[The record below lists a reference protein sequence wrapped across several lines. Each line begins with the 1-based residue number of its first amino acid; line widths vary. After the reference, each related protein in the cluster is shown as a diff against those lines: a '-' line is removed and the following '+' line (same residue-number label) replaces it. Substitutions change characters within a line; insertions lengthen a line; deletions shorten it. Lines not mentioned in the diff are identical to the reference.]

1 MAQLRRH
8 APRRGTEGRMIVE
21 RPRDLRRK
29 KILAHGFLIIFLA
42 LILFPFLSIIS
53 ISFREG
59 NVATGTLIPERFT
72 LEHWSLAFNIPYTR
86 ADGTVVEPPYP
97 VLLWMWN
104 SVKIGLIA
112 GLGVLAIATVSA
124 YAFSRIRMRGKGA
137 LLDGLFFIQMF
148 PTTLA
153 LVAIYAMFDALGE
166 VSPFLGLDSHVAL
179 ILIYLAGVTLH
190 IWTIKG
196 YFDGIDTALDK
207 AAAIDGATP
216 WQTFRHIFLPLA
228 VPIMAV
234 VFVLAFI
241 GFVNEYPIA
250 SVLIR
255 SESQM
260 TLAVGSRL
268 YLNEFRYLWGN
279 FAAAALLSG
288 LPITVVFLFAQR
300 YLVRGLSEGAVKG

>member
-1 MAQLRRH
+1 
-8 APRRGTEGRMIVE
+8 MIVE
-21 RPRDLRRK
+21 RPRDLLVK
-29 KILAHGFLIIFLA
+29 KVLAHGFMICFLA
-42 LILFPFLSIIS
+42 LVLFPFLVVLS

-59 NVATGTLIPERFT
+59 NFAVGSIIPDNPT
-72 LEHWSLAFNIPYTR
+72 LEHWYLAFGFDYTR

-104 SVKIGLIA
+104 SIKIGLIA
-112 GLGVLAIATVSA
+112 GFGVLIIATISA
-124 YAFSRIRMRGKGA
+124 YAFSRIRIKGKGA
-137 LLDGLFFIQMF
+137 MLDGLFLIQMF

-153 LVAIYAMFDALGE
+153 LVAIYAIFDALGE
-166 VSPFLGLDSHVAL
+166 VTPILGLNSHVAL

-196 YFDGIDTALDK
+196 YFDNIDTALDK

-228 VPIMAV
+228 VPIMSV

-241 GFVNEYPIA
+241 GFINDYPIA

-255 SESQM
+255 SEDKM

-268 YLNEFRYLWGN
+268 YLNEFKYLWGD
-279 FAAAALLSG
+279 FAAAAILSG
-288 LPITVVFLFAQR
+288 LPITVVFLIAQR
-300 YLVRGLSEGAVKG
+300 YLVSGLSEGAVKG

>member
-1 MAQLRRH
+1 
-8 APRRGTEGRMIVE
+8 MIVE
-21 RPRDLRRK
+21 NPRALRRK
-29 KILAHGFLIIFLA
+29 KILAHAFLIVFLA

-53 ISFREG
+53 ISFRAG
-59 NVATGTLIPERFT
+59 NFTTGDLIPREPT
-72 LEHWSLAFNIPYTR
+72 LEHWALAFGLDWTR
-86 ADGTVVEPPYP
+86 ADGTVIEPPYP

-104 SVKIGLIA
+104 SVKIGMIA
-112 GLGVLAIATVSA
+112 GLGVLAISTISA
-124 YAFSRIRMRGKGA
+124 YAFSRIRIRGKAA
-137 LLDGLFFIQMF
+137 LLDGLFLVQMF

-153 LVAIYAMFDALGE
+153 LVAIYAIFDALGE
-166 VSPFLGLDSHVAL
+166 VTPLMGLDSHVAL
-179 ILIYLAGVTLH
+179 VVIYLAGVTLH

-216 WQTFRHIFLPLA
+216 WQTFRFIFLPLA

-241 GFVNEYPIA
+241 GFINDYPIA

-255 SESQM
+255 SESKM

-268 YLNEFRYLWGN
+268 YLNEFRYLWGD
-279 FAAAALLSG
+279 FAAAAILSG

-300 YLVRGLSEGAVKG
+300 FLVRGLGDGAVKG

>member
-1 MAQLRRH
+1 
-8 APRRGTEGRMIVE
+8 MIVE
-21 RPRDLRRK
+21 RPKDLRRK
-29 KILAHGFLIIFLA
+29 KILAHGFLIVFLA

-59 NVATGTLIPERFT
+59 NFTTGDLIPRDPT
-72 LEHWSLAFNIPYTR
+72 LEHWALAFGLTWTR
-86 ADGTVVEPPYP
+86 ADGTIVEPPYP

-104 SVKIGLIA
+104 SVKIGIIA
-112 GLGVLAIATVSA
+112 GLGVLTIATISA
-124 YAFSRIRMRGKGA
+124 YAFSRIRIKGKA
-137 LLDGLFFIQMF
+137 AMLDGLFLIQMF

-153 LVAIYAMFDALGE
+153 LVAIYAIFDALGE
-166 VSPFLGLDSHVAL
+166 VTPLMGLDSHVAL
-179 ILIYLAGVTLH
+179 IVIYMAGVTLH

-216 WQTFRHIFLPLA
+216 WQTFRFIFLPLA

-241 GFVNEYPIA
+241 GFINDYPIA

-255 SESQM
+255 SEDKM

-268 YLNEFRYLWGN
+268 YLNEFRYLWGD
-279 FAAAALLSG
+279 FAAAAILSG

-300 YLVRGLSEGAVKG
+300 YLVKGLGDGAVKG